1 MKHLINIAK
10 TYSSSSFPILIQG
23 ERGTGKE
30 LFAQSIHNASARK
43 NGPFVAL
50 NCSTLTESIL
60 ETELFGYS
68 DSSFTGARKGGKIG
82 LFQEAHQGT
91 LFLDEIG
98 EMPLSFQSKLLRVL
112 QEKEVRPVGS
122 SKIIPID
129 VRVVAATNKNLREEV
144 ENGNFRLD
152 LWYRLNVLSVN
163 IIPLRERPEDI
174 AAFSKYYIK
183 KFKNIDL
190 SSELDILIDLMK
202 NYNFPGNIRE
212 LENILERFV
221 LTIQSV
227 YGENFGDPESIKN
240 FFENYTSEFTRLNKP
255 LPEKNNTHKQETDK
269 KSSARELFEEHEKM
283 EIQNLLI
290 KYNGSRSLVAKEL
303 NISVSTLRRRMIKY
317 NIHSTY
323 I

>member
-1 MKHLINIAK
+1 M
-10 TYSSSSFPILIQG
+10 
-23 ERGTGKE
+23 
-30 LFAQSIHNASARK
+30 
-43 NGPFVAL
+43 AL

-91 LFLDEIG
+91 IFLDEIG

-122 SKIIPID
+122 GKIIPVD

-174 AAFSKYYIK
+174 EASANIILKNSKIYI
-183 KFKNIDL
+183 
-190 SSELDILIDLMK
+190 
-202 NYNFPGNIRE
+202 
-212 LENILERFV
+212 
-221 LTIQSV
+221 
-227 YGENFGDPESIKN
+227 
-240 FFENYTSEFTRLNKP
+240 
-255 LPEKNNTHKQETDK
+255 
-269 KSSARELFEEHEKM
+269 
-283 EIQNLLI
+283 
-290 KYNGSRSLVAKEL
+290 
-303 NISVSTLRRRMIKY
+303 
-317 NIHSTY
+317 
-323 I
+323 

>member
-1 MKHLINIAK
+1 MPK
-10 TYSSSSFPILIQG
+10 
-23 ERGTGKE
+23 
-30 LFAQSIHNASARK
+30 SIHNASNRK

-91 LFLDEIG
+91 IFLDEIG

-122 SKIIPID
+122 GKIIPVD

-174 AAFSKYYIK
+174 EAFSKYYIK
-183 KFKNIDL
+183 KFKNIYL
-190 SSELDILIDLMK
+190 SKELDVLIDLMK

-221 LTIQSV
+221 LTMQSI
-227 YGENFGDPESIKN
+227 YSKNLGTTESINN
-240 FFENYTSEFTRLNKP
+240 FFESYTSEFTKINNHCPKKTP
-255 LPEKNNTHKQETDK
+255 LLLSK
-269 KSSARELFEEHEKM
+269 K
-283 EIQNLLI
+283 LI
-290 KYNGSRSLVAKEL
+290 KN
-303 NISVSTLRRRMIKY
+303 TLPKNYLKKMKKMKFKPF
-317 NIHSTY
+317 
-323 I
+323 

>member
-1 MKHLINIAK
+1 M
-10 TYSSSSFPILIQG
+10 
-23 ERGTGKE
+23 
-30 LFAQSIHNASARK
+30 
-43 NGPFVAL
+43 
-50 NCSTLTESIL
+50 
-60 ETELFGYS
+60 
-68 DSSFTGARKGGKIG
+68 
-82 LFQEAHQGT
+82 
-91 LFLDEIG
+91 DEIG

-227 YGENFGDPESIKN
+227 YGENFGGPESIKN
-240 FFENYTSEFTRLNKP
+240 FFEN
-255 LPEKNNTHKQETDK
+255 
-269 KSSARELFEEHEKM
+269 
-283 EIQNLLI
+283 
-290 KYNGSRSLVAKEL
+290 
-303 NISVSTLRRRMIKY
+303 
-317 NIHSTY
+317 
-323 I
+323 